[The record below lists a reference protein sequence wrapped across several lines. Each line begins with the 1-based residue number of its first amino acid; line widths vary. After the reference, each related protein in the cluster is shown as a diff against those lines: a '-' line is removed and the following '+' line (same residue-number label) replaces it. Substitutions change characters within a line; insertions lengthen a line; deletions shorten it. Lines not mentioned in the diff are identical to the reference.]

1 MYLSLFIVRFLEIA
15 KPTIASVL
23 SYISFLWMGFL
34 ILFVTFSLVLFT
46 FGIIV
51 KLSLYMNILIS
62 TFLTVCFMV
71 YGYTNAKTIHVKE
84 INIYSDKIH
93 THKRIVFFS
102 DLHAGLINQRNY
114 VEKVVKIINGAKAQI
129 ILAGGDIIDSQM
141 DGIDKNIEP
150 LSKLNAE
157 YKFAII
163 GNHEVYKGVNFS
175 IEHLN
180 KVGFIVLRN
189 SCVNLNGVSIVGIDD
204 EAFVRLDK
212 ADFTQILSSCSH
224 KNFII
229 FLKHRPLIDGS
240 LYNLCDLMLSGH
252 THAGQ
257 MFPFTFLTKLF
268 YYGKDY
274 GLFRLGRC
282 QLLVSS
288 GCGTWG
294 PPLRIFTHSEIVVIN
309 LFPKNNM

>member
-1 MYLSLFIVRFLEIA
+1 MYFSLFIARYLEIV
-15 KPTIASVL
+15 KPAIASII

-34 ILFVTFSLVLFT
+34 ILFVTFSVILLI
-46 FGIIV
+46 FGIIL
-51 KLSLYMNILIS
+51 KLSLYINILIS
-62 TFLTVCFMV
+62 TLLTICLMV
-71 YGYTNAKTIHVKE
+71 YGYINAQTIHIKE
-84 INIYSDKIH
+84 INIYSEKIRFSN
-93 THKRIVFFS
+93 RIVFFS
-102 DLHAGLINQRNY
+102 DLHAGLINKRNY
-114 VEKVVKIINGAKAQI
+114 VEKVVNMINSAKAQI

-150 LSKLNAE
+150 LSKLNAK

-163 GNHEVYKGVNFS
+163 GNHEVYRGVNFS

-180 KVGFIVLRN
+180 KVGFVVLKN
-189 SCVNLNGVSIVGIDD
+189 SCVNLDGVSIVGIDD
-204 EAFVRLDK
+204 EAASRLNK
-212 ADFTQILSSCSH
+212 TDFNQILYSCSH

-229 FLKHRPLIDGS
+229 LLKHRPLISDS
-240 LYNLCDLMLSGH
+240 LYGGLMLSGH

-257 MFPFTFLTKLF
+257 MFPFTLITKLF
-268 YYGKDY
+268 YRGKDY
-274 GLFRLGRC
+274 GLFNMGKR

-309 LFPKNNM
+309 LLPKNNM